1 MANWLWP
8 IENKVSRALCLDSN
22 NSTGTC
28 ASKAVDKNGRALTG
42 GQDRP
47 LWRRGRVMTASSD
60 PSLTLEEL
68 IQVCDQIDAEC
79 DCPVM
84 IGPDKI
90 DYSKD
95 AGDNKHSFVV
105 DRPAVVA
112 ERDSHSFYPAPAPKL
127 LSPDLCQGKCAHG
140 DEHTVT
146 RNTGHRKGTPRPGSR
161 P

>member
-1 MANWLWP
+1 MQRSGSYAGAVL
-8 IENKVSRALCLDSN
+8 SGLSCLDSN

-68 IQVCDQIDAEC
+68 IQVCDQIDVEC

-90 DYSKD
+90 DYSN
-95 AGDNKHSFVV
+95 ARETLFSIGHSQLGHSHKVHCT
-105 DRPAVVA
+105 A
-112 ERDSHSFYPAPAPKL
+112 ERGA
-127 LSPDLCQGKCAHG
+127 
-140 DEHTVT
+140 
-146 RNTGHRKGTPRPGSR
+146 RNQFLKASAR
-161 P
+161 